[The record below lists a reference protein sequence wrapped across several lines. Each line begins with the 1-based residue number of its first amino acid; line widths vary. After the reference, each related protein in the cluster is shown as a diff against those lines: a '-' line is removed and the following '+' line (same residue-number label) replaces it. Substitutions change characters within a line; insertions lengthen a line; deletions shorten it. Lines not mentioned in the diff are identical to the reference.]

1 MRLTRVEKS
10 IIQATS
16 NRGQKMNHSKTLTF
30 FAIGILSLTSCGPS
44 KRHEAIKATQE
55 KIVNNKDYVSDTGN
69 LSLIYDYDKEAGFLV
84 KVYLKTYDIEENDR
98 FDLHVDIDADG
109 GIQSKMDLMFYDGVK
124 NVEGNMYIYASSIS
138 SIWIYAIEFTI
149 KDSYTLGSSEY
160 TVRGETNE
168 YPNALSS
175 STAYK
180 LLNSMLKLGISSFS
194 DFCRENALSVEVFFP
209 NVA

>member
-1 MRLTRVEKS
+1 MHFF
-10 IIQATS
+10 QAC
-16 NRGQKMNHSKTLTF
+16 KCTF
-30 FAIGILSLTSCGPS
+30 FKRINAFCTGNLNVDTPKLYGDSAVPFRGSRKVQSLH
-44 KRHEAIKATQE
+44 KEE
-55 KIVNNKDYVSDTGN
+55 IVNNKDYVSDTGN

-138 SIWIYAIEFTI
+138 SIWICAIEFTI